1 MEAQVCN
8 LTLLTAVVDL
18 VALAVKCE
26 FLKLITVTALS
37 IDGEWCV
44 QLLLVA
50 VHLDV
55 VRLLSYFAI

>member
-1 MEAQVCN
+1 MKAQVRN
-8 LTLLTAVVDL
+8 LTLLTAVVHL